1 MPRGTFPNCCCQCC
15 CPCGE
20 PLLTH
25 TSTGGSPTLAGSFG
39 SVFWGSLL
47 LSSGSWQNKKGFVC
61 ILQDWSLRFPQSCG
75 SLVIKFHWP
84 SRCRFPGDSQSP
96 CHIPR
101 LGSLKWDSEPF
112 QQWENFFGI
121 YFFSSLWVTHLA
133 GVGFEFIMIV
143 PLLLS
148 HCSLDF
154 VFGHG
159 ISFIW

>member
-1 MPRGTFPNCCCQCC
+1 MPNCCCQCR

-25 TSTGGSPTLAGSFG
+25 TSTGGPPTLAGSFG

-61 ILQDWSLRFPQSCG
+61 VLQDWSLHFPQSCG
-75 SLVIKFHWP
+75 SLVMKFRWP

-96 CHIPR
+96 CHIAK

-121 YFFSSLWVTHLA
+121 YFFSNLWVTHLA